1 MTPAI
6 LIANVLIDRLRV
18 SSPRLDRATEIVP
31 EGKKTYV
38 KARARDAYIPLIPGC
53 LYSSSRR
60 NASQDRDRTMA
71 SKNPPNQP
79 QRKDTDKKQQMD
91 QDDQRQAGQRQQG
104 QDDQQKGRQRQQGDQ
119 NPQNQRPQQ
128 R

>member
-1 MTPAI
+1 
-6 LIANVLIDRLRV
+6 
-18 SSPRLDRATEIVP
+18 
-31 EGKKTYV
+31 
-38 KARARDAYIPLIPGC
+38 
-53 LYSSSRR
+53 
-60 NASQDRDRTMA
+60 MA

-79 QRKDTDKKQQMD
+79 QRKGADQKQQMD
-91 QDDQRQAGQRQQG
+91 RDDQRQAGQRQQG

>member
-1 MTPAI
+1 MTSAI
-6 LIANVLIDRLRV
+6 LIASVLIDRLHPLAALWMAAGIV
-18 SSPRLDRATEIVP
+18 S
-31 EGKKTYV
+31 EGKKIYV
-38 KARARDAYIPLIPGC
+38 KMRARDAYIPLIPGC
-53 LYSSSRR
+53 LYSCSRR

-79 QRKDTDKKQQMD
+79 QRKDTDQKQQMD
-91 QDDQRQAGQRQQG
+91 RDDQRQAGQRQQG
-104 QDDQQKGRQRQQGDQ
+104 QDDQQKGPQRQQGDQ